1 MIKVGFRI
9 STERHLWL
17 AECTKEL
24 ARFSDK
30 SYQVKDHEYYKM
42 TPDKELFD
50 NFEKEISSFYEDI
63 LVCPLLLITLIESTT
78 QNMKAMLKGIFSE
91 ADIDKTMNLWLGK
104 GIHSVTMDMNNHY
117 LEAAICAEKRMS
129 FLQKYGHRG
138 AGELELANPRW
149 VELGENAFVKILKG
163 SSGPKLAGQLSVE
176 EEINQLS
183 SYKKQIIEKEWI
195 LLKEMLELRE
205 RWKMQLLSPYSHIRF
220 IALEISRRYNIE
232 DDIFWHSFQ
241 EILNKD
247 FNSERAKRRKAK
259 AEMSKAIYLPSILE
273 LDKLEEILSNKSAN
287 NSEVK
292 NGISLSPGFV
302 FGEVRVVLNPD
313 KVNTD
318 EWPANTILVA
328 ESTDPGWTGLFLKS
342 KAIVVEKGGVLSHC
356 AIVAREMNLPAI
368 SGIKQCHL
376 RFKDGDKIWVDG
388 NNGRITLA

>member
-1 MIKVGFRI
+1 
-9 STERHLWL
+9 
-17 AECTKEL
+17 
-24 ARFSDK
+24 
-30 SYQVKDHEYYKM
+30 
-42 TPDKELFD
+42 
-50 NFEKEISSFYEDI
+50 
-63 LVCPLLLITLIESTT
+63 
-78 QNMKAMLKGIFSE
+78 
-91 ADIDKTMNLWLGK
+91 
-104 GIHSVTMDMNNHY
+104 
-117 LEAAICAEKRMS
+117 
-129 FLQKYGHRG
+129 
-138 AGELELANPRW
+138 
-149 VELGENAFVKILKG
+149 
-163 SSGPKLAGQLSVE
+163 
-176 EEINQLS
+176 
-183 SYKKQIIEKEWI
+183 
-195 LLKEMLELRE
+195 MLELRE